1 MSDLL
6 VAATLAASFGT
17 LLLLWYHAREDT
29 SVHRIVLAIRDVAI
43 EIRASNGIG
52 GRSDSSEDSD
62 SSSEDSDSSSE
73 DSDSSSEDS
82 ERPQPRNMDE
92 LLFCSHHAR
101 EHAIAEC
108 IKKGELDP
116 AEVGQ
121 RVETAVFCT
130 IISALMNYS
139 RSDDNDEAPALAE
152 VTFRE
157 DSTAPPGEA
166 DTSTE

>member
-6 VAATLAASFGT
+6 AAATLAASVGT
-17 LLLLWYHAREDT
+17 LLLLWCHAREDT

-82 ERPQPRNMDE
+82 ERPQQRNMDE
-92 LLFCSHHAR
+92 LLLCSHHAR
-101 EHAIAEC
+101 ACAVAEC
-108 IKKGELDP
+108 IKEGKLDP
-116 AEVGQ
+116 AEVGH
-121 RVETAVFCT
+121 RVETEVFCT
-130 IISALMNYS
+130 MIRALMNHS
-139 RSDDNDEAPALAE
+139 RSDDNDEAPAPVE

-157 DSTAPPGEA
+157 DSTAPRDET